1 MKYLTLQFI
10 GSSLGNVGFTI
21 LAVAAFVFLLEF
33 LLWLV
38 FGRMLRHRLALPI
51 MLLTPAAIGLFA
63 LVVYPLLFELRLA
76 FSNMSLR
83 RFKNPDYGLAMGW
96 DNLKLIFTEPILKQA
111 TFLPLFLRTF
121 LWTFIQISFHV
132 SFGLGLA
139 MLLNR
144 KIRLKG
150 LFRTLL
156 VFPWAVPQIVAIL
169 AWRGEF
175 NYEYG
180 YINILL
186 RGLGFAKPPQWLTEP
201 VWNFI
206 GVNLVNI
213 WLGIP
218 FMMVTLLGG
227 LQSIDAT
234 YYEAAEID
242 GASPFQRF
250 RAVTI
255 PLIKPV
261 MTPAVVLG
269 IIWTFNNFNVP
280 FLINQN
286 LLESSDILVTA
297 LFRAAFEYNRY
308 GFAAAFAVVIFAIL
322 LGLTLAYM
330 RISEFKPVAQGKVSV
345 AAGERRPAQRAAAAA
360 AHGTKGG
367 IR

>member
-1 MKYLTLQFI
+1 MKDLTLQFI
-10 GSSLGNVGFTI
+10 GSSLGNVGSTI
-21 LAVAAFVFLLEF
+21 LAVAVVVFLLEL
-33 LLWLV
+33 LLWIV
-38 FGRMLRHRLALPI
+38 FDKLLHHRLALPI

-63 LVVYPLLFELRLA
+63 LVVYPLLFEIQLA

-83 RFKNPDYGLAMGW
+83 RFKNPSYSFSIGW
-96 DNLKLIFTEPILKQA
+96 DNLKLIFTEPVLKQVM
-111 TFLPLFLRTF
+111 FFPLFLRTF
-121 LWTFIQISFHV
+121 LWTFIQIIFHV
-132 SFGLGLA
+132 TFGLGLA
-139 MLLNR
+139 LLLNR
-144 KIRLKG
+144 KIRG
-150 LFRTLL
+150 RGIFRTLL

-180 YINILL
+180 YINIFL
-186 RGLGFAKPPQWLTEP
+186 RGLGVANPPQWLTDP
-201 VWNFI
+201 FWNFV
-206 GVNLVNI
+206 GLNVVNI

-227 LQSIDAT
+227 LQSIDST

-250 RAVTI
+250 KTVTL
-255 PLIKPV
+255 PLLQPV

-286 LLESSDILVTA
+286 LLETSDILVTA

-308 GFAAAFAVVIFAIL
+308 GFAAMFAIVIFVIL
-322 LGLTLAYM
+322 LGLTIVYM
-330 RISEFKPVAQGKVSV
+330 KISEFSPVAKTKSELAI
-345 AAGERRPAQRAAAAA
+345 AAGDARRSVKATA
-360 AHGTKGG
+360 KGG
-367 IR
+367 RK